1 MKVLLDESN
10 LARLVK
16 NNSVRLDSNSNSA
29 RFFKNNLVRFL
40 IMFKTF

>member
-16 NNSVRLDSNSNSA
+16 NNSVRLDESNLA